1 MCSAVH
7 DSTAVRDCAAL
18 DLEDEAFAI
27 GNAASA
33 AGDAA
38 LEEARVRPVPGIA
51 DRVQRR
57 ASATFQDSHGLG
69 IHPNNALCKSKLK
82 WTERDERR
90 VDPRHTRERRASSL
104 SVTRSAAQVST
115 LRTGIRFL
123 HNRTARRSVFVSIDC
138 EFSGCRADFP
148 HRVSSLSR
156 VAEISRV
163 FFVRAHTHTCGR

>member
-51 DRVQRR
+51 DRV
-57 ASATFQDSHGLG
+57 
-69 IHPNNALCKSKLK
+69 K
-82 WTERDERR
+82 WHSGP
-90 VDPRHTRERRASSL
+90 VPGVPL
-104 SVTRSAAQVST
+104 S
-115 LRTGIRFL
+115 
-123 HNRTARRSVFVSIDC
+123 RTAMDL
-138 EFSGCRADFP
+138 EFIQTMRFANQN
-148 HRVSSLSR
+148 
-156 VAEISRV
+156 
-163 FFVRAHTHTCGR
+163 

>member
-51 DRVQRR
+51 DRVQKEGQCH
-57 ASATFQDSHGLG
+57 FPCHGLG

-82 WTERDERR
+82 
-90 VDPRHTRERRASSL
+90 
-104 SVTRSAAQVST
+104 
-115 LRTGIRFL
+115 
-123 HNRTARRSVFVSIDC
+123 
-138 EFSGCRADFP
+138 
-148 HRVSSLSR
+148 
-156 VAEISRV
+156 
-163 FFVRAHTHTCGR
+163 

>member
-51 DRVQRR
+51 DV
-57 ASATFQDSHGLG
+57 
-69 IHPNNALCKSKLK
+69 K
-82 WTERDERR
+82 W
-90 VDPRHTRERRASSL
+90 V
-104 SVTRSAAQVST
+104 
-115 LRTGIRFL
+115 
-123 HNRTARRSVFVSIDC
+123 
-138 EFSGCRADFP
+138 
-148 HRVSSLSR
+148 
-156 VAEISRV
+156 
-163 FFVRAHTHTCGR
+163 

>member
-51 DRVQRR
+51 DRVKGGPVPL
-57 ASATFQDSHGLG
+57 SMPHMDLEF
-69 IHPNNALCKSKLK
+69 HPNNALCKSKLK
-82 WTERDERR
+82 
-90 VDPRHTRERRASSL
+90 
-104 SVTRSAAQVST
+104 
-115 LRTGIRFL
+115 
-123 HNRTARRSVFVSIDC
+123 
-138 EFSGCRADFP
+138 
-148 HRVSSLSR
+148 
-156 VAEISRV
+156 
-163 FFVRAHTHTCGR
+163 

>member
-51 DRVQRR
+51 DRSQRR
-57 ASATFQDSHGLG
+57 ASANATHGLG
-69 IHPNNALCKSKLK
+69 ISSKQCALQIKI
-82 WTERDERR
+82 EMN
-90 VDPRHTRERRASSL
+90 RA
-104 SVTRSAAQVST
+104 
-115 LRTGIRFL
+115 
-123 HNRTARRSVFVSIDC
+123 
-138 EFSGCRADFP
+138 
-148 HRVSSLSR
+148 
-156 VAEISRV
+156 
-163 FFVRAHTHTCGR
+163 